1 MYMSRLWARMSGP
14 PDITLSPVV
23 ETVVLAVVVMG
34 WPLTQLSLI
43 LIIDSRSRAAGD
55 ALCQSG

>member
-1 MYMSRLWARMSGP
+1 MSGP

-23 ETVVLAVVVMG
+23 ETVVLEVVVMG

-43 LIIDSRSRAAGD
+43 LTIDSRSRSAGN
-55 ALCQSG
+55 ALCRNETRAGF